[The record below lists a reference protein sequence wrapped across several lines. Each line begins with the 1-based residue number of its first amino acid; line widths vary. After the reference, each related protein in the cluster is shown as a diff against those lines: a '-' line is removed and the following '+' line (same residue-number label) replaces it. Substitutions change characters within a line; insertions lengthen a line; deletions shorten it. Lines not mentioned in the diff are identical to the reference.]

1 MMRLPY
7 LQNDTRSRH
16 RQFVL
21 SLPALLLLLLL
32 AGCSSILGEDESTQN
47 TKTALGVQQTQ
58 LAEQIK
64 TNTAAAEVSSMS
76 TEIAQEATVPVE
88 TGAAPPVEETPATPA
103 PEATE
108 PIGLAAQMGSAK
120 ILLYE
125 NMSGYPDT
133 NRYIKDT
140 LDSMGLNYVDTG
152 SRKGDLKSQL
162 TNGGPDGAGWDL
174 IIVASEA
181 RPTLGEEPG
190 ISGEFF
196 DLLNLALDQG
206 ASVILEAWYLDK
218 VAGGASTSTLLDRCG
233 VEFEANWDNVDPEN
247 LVMFVYD
254 PNHPVL
260 LEPNSDL
267 TFTKVT
273 SYWYD
278 PFTDDVGDWMRL
290 STASDAQ
297 LVAGRMPDD
306 PTRRGTITV
315 CIDGRMILQTFS
327 SHSLTYN
334 SMKPLWENYIH
345 NALKA
350 RFR

>member
-1 MMRLPY
+1 MKFPY
-7 LQNDTRSRH
+7 LQKGTRSWH
-16 RQFVL
+16 NQAALHILVL
-21 SLPALLLLLLL
+21 FILLTL
-32 AGCSSILGEDESTQN
+32 ASCSSILGEDESAQN

-64 TNTAAAEVSSMS
+64 TNTAAAEESSSMA
-76 TEIAQEATVPVE
+76 TEIVQGTPASVEGSTV
-88 TGAAPPVEETPATPA
+88 PPVEQTPVTPM

-108 PIGLAAQMGSAK
+108 PMDLVAQMASAK

-133 NRYIKDT
+133 NRYVKDT
-140 LDSMGLNYVDTG
+140 LDSMGLTYVDTG

-181 RPTLGEEPG
+181 RPTFAEEPG
-190 ISGEFF
+190 ISGEYF
-196 DLLNLALDQG
+196 DLLNEALDQG
-206 ASVILEAWYLDK
+206 SSVILEAWYLDK
-218 VAGGASTSTLLDRCG
+218 VAGGGSTSALLDRCG

-254 PNHPVL
+254 PSHPIL

-273 SYWYD
+273 SFWYD
-278 PFTDDVGDWMRL
+278 PFTDDIGDWMRL
-290 STASDAQ
+290 SSASDAK
-297 LVAGRMPDD
+297 LVVGRMTED

-327 SHSLTYN
+327 SHTLTYN
-334 SMKPLWENYIH
+334 SMKPLWENYIY
-345 NALKA
+345 NALKT
-350 RFR
+350 RFQ